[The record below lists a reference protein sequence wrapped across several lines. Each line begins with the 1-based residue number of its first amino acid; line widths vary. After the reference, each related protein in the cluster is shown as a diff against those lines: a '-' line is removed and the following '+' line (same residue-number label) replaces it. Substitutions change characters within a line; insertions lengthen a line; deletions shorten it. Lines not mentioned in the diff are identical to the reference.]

1 MKKKLIILSALALF
15 AFALTRSIDVQ
26 AASKEAL
33 KLCAELIIPS
43 LFPFFVL
50 SLLLNRLGL
59 PAVLST
65 VLSPIAAKLFH
76 VSGAGASALIIG
88 LTGGYPLGAA
98 YIADMLNT
106 GVIDK
111 REGEW
116 LLAFC
121 NNSGPAFIMGAVGCG
136 VFSSSRIGVF
146 LYIVHAF
153 AAIITG
159 VIIRFIVHDSTY
171 STKGEKHHTLP
182 SVSFGEA
189 LTDSVRSTVTAILNV
204 CGFVVVFSVLV
215 GILDS
220 NGTFSLAVGQI
231 ASHTAWELKSTRAL
245 LTGLIELGSGIGTM
259 RGLNLS
265 RGTLSLAAF
274 LVGWGGIS
282 VHFQTASVL
291 VGSGTKGVLH
301 FAGRLMSAFI
311 GGIIAYVFYPV
322 IF

>member
-1 MKKKLIILSALALF
+1 MKKKLVMLFALALF
-15 AFALTRSIDVQ
+15 ALALTRSLDVQ
-26 AASKEAL
+26 AAGKEAL

-50 SLLLNRLGL
+50 SLLLNRLGF
-59 PAVLST
+59 PEVLST
-65 VLSPIAAKLFH
+65 ALSPIAAKLFH
-76 VSGAGASALIIG
+76 VSGEGASALIIG

-111 REGEW
+111 CEGER

-136 VFSSSRIGVF
+136 VFSSSRVGVF
-146 LYIVHAF
+146 LYIVHVF
-153 AAIITG
+153 AAVITG
-159 VIIRFIVHDSTY
+159 VIIRFIVHDRTY
-171 STKGEKHHTLP
+171 SVKRKKRHILP
-182 SVSFGEA
+182 SVSFGDA
-189 LTDSVRSTVTAILNV
+189 LTESVRSAVTAILNV
-204 CGFVVVFSVLV
+204 CGFVVIFSVLV
-215 GILDS
+215 GMLDS
-220 NGTFSLAVGQI
+220 NGVFSLAVGQI
-231 ASHTAWELKSTRAL
+231 ASHTTWELKATRAL
-245 LTGLIELGSGIGTM
+245 LTGLIELGSGIGAM
-259 RGLNLS
+259 RGINLS

-311 GGIIAYVFYPV
+311 GGIIAYVFYPI